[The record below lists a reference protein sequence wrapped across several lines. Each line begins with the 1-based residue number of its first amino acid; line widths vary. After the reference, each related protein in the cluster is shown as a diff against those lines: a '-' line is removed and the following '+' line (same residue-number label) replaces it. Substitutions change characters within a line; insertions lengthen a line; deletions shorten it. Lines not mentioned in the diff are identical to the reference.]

1 MLPAI
6 APAQWLVLVDNVLW
20 GGQVADSSN
29 HDVDTEALRTFNAAL
44 SSDQRIDLCM
54 VPIGDGLTVARKR

>member
-1 MLPAI
+1 MFS
-6 APAQWLVLVDNVLW
+6 

-29 HDVDTEALRTFNAAL
+29 HDVDTEALRIFNAAL